1 MEGFVNGFLPDVEPL
16 LRLSEYF
23 EPLESIIDELP
34 SLINERKL
42 REKVHCLPLL
52 TVSDTSLPT
61 KQHWQRA
68 YCVLSYISQGYIWEG
83 GEDDMCDSLP
93 KQLAIPLSDVSSM
106 LGLPPSPCIAL
117 ALWGWCLRNPNEKL
131 ASNNFKTMFSFTG
144 TEDEEWFFLIHMRIE
159 LAAAPGIN
167 AVIAS
172 TEAIKKN
179 DEQEVTK
186 CLNAVAECIS
196 NATSILKEARVK
208 CRPSIFYYQL
218 RPFLSGSPTGLKYE
232 GTSDP
237 TAMKKYPGGSAVQ
250 SSIFPLFDMFLG
262 IKFQSDAQVF
272 LDKMRW
278 HMPREHRQFLF
289 KMNDELSSTSPR
301 EYVQL
306 HSSNKEMMA
315 AYNRCIKELTGFR
328 QQHINV
334 VTSYVII
341 PSQGKASSGTAGSDL
356 INFLKKPRDG
366 TATHKLQEY

>member
-1 MEGFVNGFLPDVEPL
+1 MESFVNGFLPDVEPL

-23 EPLESIIDELP
+23 EPWESIIDELS
-34 SLINERKL
+34 SLIKERKL
-42 REKVHCLPLL
+42 RDKVQLLPLL
-52 TVSDTSLPT
+52 TVSDTSLTT

-68 YCVLSYISQGYIWEG
+68 YCVLIYISQGYIWEG

-93 KQLAIPLSDVSSM
+93 KQLAVPLSDVSSM
-106 LGLPPSPCIAL
+106 LGLPPSPCNAL
-117 ALWGWCLRNPNEKL
+117 ILWGWRLRNPNEKL

-144 TEDEEWFFLIHMRIE
+144 TEDEEWFFLIHIHIE
-159 LAAAPGIN
+159 LAASPGIN

-179 DEQEVTK
+179 DEQEVTQ

-196 NATSILKEARVK
+196 NAASILKEMRLK
-208 CRPSIFYYQL
+208 CRPSTFYNEV

-237 TAMKKYPGGSAVQ
+237 TTMKKYPGGSAVQ
-250 SSIFPLFDMFLG
+250 SSVIPLFDMFLG
-262 IKFQSDAQVF
+262 IKFQSDAKVF

-278 HMPREHRQFLF
+278 HMPREHRQFLL
-289 KMNDELSSTSPR
+289 KMNDELCSTSPR

-315 AYNRCIKELTGFR
+315 AYNRCIKELTDFR
-328 QQHINV
+328 QQHINL
-334 VTSYVII
+334 VTSYIII
-341 PSQGKASSGTAGSDL
+341 PSQGKASSGTGGSDL
-356 INFLKKPRDG
+356 INFLKKPRDE
-366 TATHKLQEY
+366 TAAHKLQE